1 MKLFGAAMVRNESD
15 IVEAFVRHNLTV
27 LDGLLVVDH
36 GSIDG
41 TSEIL
46 EALVREGLPLWVE
59 RDERAPQFQSE
70 IITRQVR
77 AAFERGADFVFALD
91 ADEFIKAPSRK
102 LLEDALHA
110 VPPGLHAVSHWQ
122 TYVPDFAAPAPAHPL
137 GLARRRLAQERHGL
151 HKVIVARH
159 FVAEPSSVVA
169 GGNHLVLPHASD
181 TAPAQPVRH
190 ARLSADVVAIA
201 HLPVRGGRQ
210 LADKVRIG
218 WLAHLAARRSN
229 PDLAFHWRE
238 LYAALSDGRTFT
250 VEQLADIAANYGIP
264 RASWQP
270 ASSISLVEDPLPAVA
285 PIRYANLAR
294 KDAAE
299 RMNTLAQ
306 DLAASLDTPAPGPRV
321 P

>member
-1 MKLFGAAMVRNESD
+1 MKLYGAAMVRNEAD

-46 EALVREGLPLWVE
+46 AALVREGLPLSVE
-59 RDERAPQFQSE
+59 RDERRAQFQSE
-70 IITRQVR
+70 IITHRVR
-77 AAFERGADFVFALD
+77 AGFERGADFVFALD
-91 ADEFIKAPSRK
+91 ADEFIKARSTAV
-102 LLEDALHA
+102 LGDALRA
-110 VPPGLHAVSHWQ
+110 VPAGLHAVAHWQ

-137 GLARRRLAQERHGL
+137 AVARRRLVQERHGL

-159 FVAEPSSVVA
+159 FVAEPASVVV

-181 TAPAQPVRH
+181 TAPVQPVRH
-190 ARLSADVVAIA
+190 ARLSADVVAVA
-201 HLPVRGGRQ
+201 HLPVRSGRQ

-238 LYAALSDGRTFT
+238 LCEELRDGQTFT
-250 VEQLADIAANYGIP
+250 PEQLADIASNYGIP
-264 RASWQP
+264 RKSWQP
-270 ASSISLVEDPLPAVA
+270 AASIPLIEDPLPAA
-285 PIRYANLAR
+285 TPLRYAHLAR
-294 KDAAE
+294 KDAAA
-299 RMNTLAQ
+299 RMNAFAR
-306 DLAASLDTPAPGPRV
+306 DLAGSLDPLER
-321 P
+321 

>member
-1 MKLFGAAMVRNESD
+1 MKLFGAAMLRNEAD

-46 EALVREGLPLWVE
+46 AALVREGLPLSVE
-59 RDERAPQFQSE
+59 RDERGPQFQSE
-70 IITRQVR
+70 IITQQVR
-77 AAFERGADFVFALD
+77 ASFARGADFVFALD
-91 ADEFIKAPSRK
+91 ADEFIKAPSTAK
-102 LLEDALHA
+102 LGDALRA
-110 VPPGLHAVSHWQ
+110 VPPGMHAVAHWH

-159 FVAEPSSVVA
+159 FVAEPAAVVA
-169 GGNHLVLPHASD
+169 GGNHLVLPNASD
-181 TAPAQPVRH
+181 SAPAQPVRH

-201 HLPVRGGRQ
+201 HLPVRSGRQ

-238 LYAALSDGRTFT
+238 LYEALPDGQTFT
-250 VEQLADIAANYGIP
+250 PDQLADIASNYGIP

-285 PIRYANLAR
+285 PIRYAHLVR
-294 KDAAE
+294 KDAPA
-299 RMNTLAQ
+299 RINTLAQ
-306 DLAASLDTPAPGPRV
+306 ALAGSLDTAGPGSRV

>member
-1 MKLFGAAMVRNESD
+1 MKLFGAAMLRNESD
-15 IVEAFVRHNLTV
+15 IVEAFVRHNLNV

-46 EALVREGLPLWVE
+46 EALVREGLSLSVE
-59 RDERAPQFQSE
+59 RDARGPQLQSE

-77 AAFERGADFVFALD
+77 AAFARGADFVFALD
-91 ADEFIKAPSRK
+91 GDEFVKAPSKSR
-102 LLEDALHA
+102 LGDALRA
-110 VPPGLHAVSHWQ
+110 VPAGLHAVSHWQ

-137 GLARRRLAQERHGL
+137 GLARRRLALERHGL

-159 FVAEPSSVVA
+159 FVAEPESVVA

-201 HLPVRGGRQ
+201 HLPVRSGRQ

-218 WLAHLAARRSN
+218 WLAHLAARRGN

-238 LYAALSDGRTFT
+238 LYEALPEGQTYT
-250 VEQLADIAANYGIP
+250 PGQLADIAANYGIP

-270 ASSISLVEDPLPAVA
+270 ASSIPLLDDPLPAA
-285 PIRYANLAR
+285 EPMRYAHLAR
-294 KDAAE
+294 EDAAG
-299 RMNTLAQ
+299 RMDALAR
-306 DLAASLDTPAPGPRV
+306 DLTRSLDPPLP
-321 P
+321 

>member
-15 IVEAFVRHNLTV
+15 IVEAFVRHNLAV

-70 IITRQVR
+70 IVTRQVR

-91 ADEFIKAPSRK
+91 ADEFITTPSRT
-102 LLEDALHA
+102 LLENALRA
-110 VPPGLHAVSHWQ
+110 VPPGMHAVSHWQ

-137 GLARRRLAQERHGL
+137 AHARRRLAQERHGL

-159 FVAEPSSVVA
+159 FVAEPASVVA
-169 GGNHLVLPHASD
+169 GGNHLVLPRASD
-181 TAPAQPVRH
+181 AAPDEPVRH
-190 ARLSADVVAIA
+190 ARLSAEVVAIA
-201 HLPVRGGRQ
+201 HLPVRSSRQ

-238 LYAALSDGRTFT
+238 LYEVLSEGQTFT
-250 VEQLADIAANYGIP
+250 PDQLAEIASNYGIA

-270 ASSISLVEDPLPAVA
+270 ASSISLMEDPLPAVA
-285 PIRYANLAR
+285 PIRYAHLVR
-294 KDAAE
+294 KDAAA
-299 RMNTLAQ
+299 RINTLAQ
-306 DLAASLDTPAPGPRV
+306 ALAGSLDTAGPGSRV